1 MLCRVIFIFRLVIIF
16 SLPFNNV
23 KSITYAAMNKINI
36 GTLSSNNIR
45 LVIRTYMDNSAASIM
60 ACLLSSHWLIVAWM
74 LRLSEGRAR
83 ILELV
88 DNPEYGPNDGV
99 GYCYDFIDMIWL
111 VPITFTTI
119 GYGDFYPKSLWGR
132 AFALYIGFFGIL
144 AAAVL
149 VTVMTD
155 KLTMTRRER
164 LLTKTLKI
172 DTLDHELKHRAATV
186 LQRLF
191 RKYRKGQKVLRWPDE
206 IDYSRASQCGSSFN
220 LGVNSKSG
228 LESPDFSM
236 KSNVN
241 TEEMT
246 RRHNMNMRLAQL
258 NGQTTGQQLNHQD
271 TNTIIQNK
279 TNPIRLNTQCSTDNM
294 DENTHLTTNM
304 VSESS
309 TSIDNQVPVRI
320 KMPKCHNDPSI
331 ANSQIIHENPNNNQ
345 SKPSQSGS
353 LNFNAP
359 GAPGTST
366 SLPPPNERSGHE
378 QNENSPANHVGQ
390 IPIIYD
396 VEVLSAIKKFKRL
409 RIKRKFTCT
418 DTHDLVDLGILQADS
433 KNQTEKIMDRITAL
447 EFQMSRLCEKL
458 DVDLASRRSE
468 SSSVAGSKKDD

>member
-1 MLCRVIFIFRLVIIF
+1 
-16 SLPFNNV
+16 
-23 KSITYAAMNKINI
+23 
-36 GTLSSNNIR
+36 
-45 LVIRTYMDNSAASIM
+45 
-60 ACLLSSHWLIVAWM
+60 
-74 LRLSEGRAR
+74 
-83 ILELV
+83 
-88 DNPEYGPNDGV
+88 
-99 GYCYDFIDMIWL
+99 
-111 VPITFTTI
+111 
-119 GYGDFYPKSLWGR
+119 
-132 AFALYIGFFGIL
+132 
-144 AAAVL
+144 
-149 VTVMTD
+149 
-155 KLTMTRRER
+155 
-164 LLTKTLKI
+164 
-172 DTLDHELKHRAATV
+172 
-186 LQRLF
+186 
-191 RKYRKGQKVLRWPDE
+191 
-206 IDYSRASQCGSSFN
+206 
-220 LGVNSKSG
+220 
-228 LESPDFSM
+228 
-236 KSNVN
+236 
-241 TEEMT
+241 
-246 RRHNMNMRLAQL
+246 MNMRLAQL
-258 NGQTTGQQLNHQD
+258 NGQTTGQLVDHQE
-271 TNTIIQNK
+271 K
-279 TNPIRLNTQCSTDNM
+279 TNPIRLPNQNSTDNM

-331 ANSQIIHENPNNNQ
+331 ANSQIIHEHPNNNNQ

-359 GAPGTST
+359 GAPGSAT